1 MKSKLTL
8 LICLFAGL
16 NIIAQKVNFIDNN
29 WNEARAKAASEN
41 KLLFVDAYT
50 DWCYWC
56 KVMDKK
62 TFTDAGVI
70 QLMNEKFVS
79 LKLEMERDYGTTVAM
94 KYRVTGFPTFLVFAA
109 DGSLL
114 YKVSGYQEVDA
125 FKSFLNKILANEDLE
140 RREGVT
146 KEIELN
152 FPQFY
157 KNTFGK
163 NTERKKPEAATVQQ
177 YISAEKDLFSEM
189 NFSVI
194 SKFTHL
200 LSQAQTDAF
209 VNNVSN
215 YERLFGKSEVQ
226 DILGSIGSL
235 KIQNAEKNNSKTE
248 FEAAID
254 FFKKYT
260 NDFTPRGE
268 TYMRIGFNKNT
279 GNWTEFAAL
288 VDKFNADEKIDANAV
303 NSWAWE
309 VYEKCED
316 KAVIAKATTWSEAA
330 IKQKSE
336 YPLLDTYA
344 ALLYKGGRKKDA
356 EKAAINAIAI
366 GKKEGADTKE
376 TVELMKKFGSKV
388 PAEK

>member
-1 MKSKLTL
+1 MKAKLTL
-8 LICLFAGL
+8 LICLLAATG
-16 NIIAQKVNFIDNN
+16 IIAQKVNFIDNN
-29 WNEARAKAASEN
+29 WQEARAKAAAEN

-70 QLMNEKFVS
+70 QLMNDNFVS
-79 LKLEMERDYGTTVAM
+79 LKLEMERDYGINVSM
-94 KYRVTGFPTFLVFAA
+94 KYRVSGFPSFLVFAP

-114 YKVSGYQEVDA
+114 YKAFGYQEVDA
-125 FKSFLNKILANEDLE
+125 FKAFLKKAMA
-140 RREGVT
+140 RENIETRQGVT
-146 KEIELN
+146 KEVELN

-157 KNTFGK
+157 KDAFAK
-163 NTERKKPEAATVQQ
+163 NGTKKYPEKEVLQK
-177 YISAEKDLFSEM
+177 YLDGEKDLLNEV

-194 SKFTHL
+194 SRFVHL
-200 LSQAQTDAF
+200 LSPQQADAF
-209 VNNVSN
+209 VNNIAE
-215 YERLFGKSEVQ
+215 YKTLFGKTEVEMVL
-226 DILGSIGSL
+226 DRIGSTMV
-235 KIQNAEKNNSKTE
+235 QTAEKNNSKTE
-248 FEAAID
+248 FETAVA
-254 FFKKYT
+254 FFKKHSS
-260 NDFTPRGE
+260 DFTPKGE

-288 VDKFNADEKIDANAV
+288 VDKFNADEKIDANTV
-303 NSWAWE
+303 NSWAWD
-309 VYEKCED
+309 VYEKCDD
-316 KAVIAKATTWSEAA
+316 KAVLAKAITWSEAA

-344 ALLYKGGRKKDA
+344 ALLYKAGRKKDA
-356 EKAAINAIAI
+356 EKAALSAIAT

-376 TVELMKKFGSKV
+376 TVELMKKFGSKA

>member
-1 MKSKLTL
+1 MKAKITL
-8 LICLFAGL
+8 LICLL
-16 NIIAQKVNFIDNN
+16 TSMNIIAQKVNFIDNN

-70 QLMNEKFVS
+70 KLMNENFVS
-79 LKLEMERDYGTTVAM
+79 LKLEMERDYGVNVSM
-94 KYRVTGFPTFLVFAA
+94 KYRVSGFPSFLVFAP

-114 YKVSGYQEVDA
+114 YKAFGYQEVEA
-125 FKSFLNKILANEDLE
+125 FKTFLKKAMANEDLE
-140 RREGVT
+140 RREGIT
-146 KEIELN
+146 KEVELN

-157 KNTFGK
+157 KDAFSK
-163 NTERKKPEAATVQQ
+163 NGTKKFPDKETLQKYLAD
-177 YISAEKDLFSEM
+177 EKDLFSEV

-194 SKFTHL
+194 SRFTYL
-200 LSQAQTDAF
+200 LSSAQTDDF
-209 VNNVSN
+209 VGNIPN
-215 YERLFGKSEVQ
+215 YERLFGKTEVQ
-226 DILGSIGSL
+226 TVLGSIGSL
-235 KIQNAEKNNSKTE
+235 KIQTAEKNNSKPE
-248 FEAAID
+248 FETAVD
-254 FFKKYT
+254 FFKKHT
-260 NDFTPRGE
+260 SDFTPKDE
-268 TYMRIGFNKNT
+268 NYMRIGFNKNT
-279 GNWTEFAAL
+279 GNWTEFARL
-288 VDKFNADEKIDANAV
+288 VDKFNADEKPDANTV
-303 NSWAWE
+303 NSWAWD
-309 VYEKCED
+309 VYEKCDD
-316 KAVIAKATTWSEAA
+316 KAVLAKAITWSEAA

-344 ALLYKGGRKKDA
+344 ALLYKAGRKKDA
-356 EKAAINAIAI
+356 ENAAINAIDT